1 MRTNSKLKNHE
12 GGVMAVYR
20 HTGDY
25 DIKLGMI
32 SNASKMKAKGYE
44 HVMSTKELEIAE
56 SLIKGHESDMTAVYR
71 HPKDSGLVVGSL
83 DNALEQKE
91 NGCKYVISSF
101 GLKHIQFLINNWRMG

>member
-12 GGVMAVYR
+12 GGVM
-20 HTGDY
+20 
-25 DIKLGMI
+25 
-32 SNASKMKAKGYE
+32 
-44 HVMSTKELEIAE
+44 
-56 SLIKGHESDMTAVYR
+56 AVYR

-101 GLKHIQFLINNWRMG
+101 GLKHIQFFINNWRMG